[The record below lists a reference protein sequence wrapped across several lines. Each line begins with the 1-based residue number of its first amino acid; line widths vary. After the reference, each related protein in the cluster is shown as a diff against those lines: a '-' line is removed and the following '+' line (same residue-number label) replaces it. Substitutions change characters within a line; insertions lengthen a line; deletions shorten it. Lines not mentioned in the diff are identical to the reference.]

1 MVTLR
6 RLYPAADHATRELAA
21 RPRDDL
27 VLERADGPGRFVQ
40 QHGPFHRYERVV
52 EFAGDGTLTETIRY
66 DLRIPWFRWVFARP
80 VRHSLWHRP
89 GPDAEPGTQ
98 PWWAPRDRLDER
110 QVLILGLLAAASLCA
125 AFVNTLFTQ
134 TVSFAADEFG
144 IGNRAQGVAGTV
156 VRCGILLVAP
166 VALFADRLGRRRMI
180 RLTAFAAPVLA
191 MLGALS
197 PSFPLLTASQTLAR
211 PVGLALDI
219 LIGVVAAEEMP
230 RNARA
235 YAVSVL
241 ALASGLGAG
250 ICVMSLRLADLGP
263 SAWRL
268 VYLVAVI
275 WLLVA
280 VDLARRLPE
289 TRRFEVHHRHLAQ
302 HAPAPLNRRRL
313 ALQGSTAFLGNLFVA
328 PASFFQNRYLD
339 DVRGYSGGGI
349 ALFTLVTATP
359 FGIGVLAGG
368 RIADRTGR
376 RVLGAV
382 TLVIG
387 TALVVVSF
395 GVGGAAMWASALL
408 GGIVL
413 GGAVPALA
421 VYRTELFSTGSRS
434 LASYLVT
441 AIALVGGS
449 LGLLTAGSLIDD
461 GVSHVRVL
469 GSLALG
475 QLLVAFIVL
484 RWFPETAHRE
494 LEEINPEDAEDLAEL
509 RDAPGFSPDPPTRP

>member
-6 RLYPAADHATRELAA
+6 RRWSATDADAIATAFT
-21 RPRDDL
+21 PRDDL
-27 VLERADGPGRFVQ
+27 VLEAPVGPGRFVQ
-40 QHGPFHRYERVV
+40 AHGPFASYQRTV
-52 EFAGDGTLTETIRY
+52 EQAADGSASETITY
-66 DLRIPWFRWVFARP
+66 ELTIPWFRWLFAAP
-80 VRHSLWHRP
+80 VRRSLRNRP
-89 GPDAEPGTQ
+89 GPATPAGTQ
-98 PWWAPRDRLDER
+98 PWWGPRERLDER
-110 QVLILGLLAAASLCA
+110 QVLVLGLLAAASLCA

-134 TVSFAADEFG
+134 TVNFAAVEFD
-144 IGNRAQGVAGTV
+144 IGNRAQGIAGTV

-166 VALFADRLGRRRMI
+166 VALFADRLGRSRMI

-191 MLGALS
+191 ALGALS

-235 YAVSVL
+235 YAVSVM

-289 TRRFEVHHRHLAQ
+289 TRRFEVHHRHEVERK
-302 HAPAPLNRRRL
+302 HTPINRRRL

-349 ALFTLVTATP
+349 ALFTIVTATP
-359 FGIGVLAGG
+359 FGIGVMVGG

-387 TALVVVSF
+387 TALVLVSF
-395 GVGGAAMWASALL
+395 GVAGTLMWASALV
-408 GGIVL
+408 GGVVL

-421 VYRTELFSTGSRS
+421 VYRTELFSTGNRS
-434 LASYLVT
+434 LSSYAVT

-449 LGLLTAGSLIDD
+449 IGLLVAGSLIDD

-469 GSLALG
+469 SALAVG
-475 QLLVAFIVL
+475 QLAVAAIVL
-484 RWFPETAHRE
+484 TLFPETAHKE
-494 LEEINPEDAEDLAEL
+494 LEEINPEDADDLPDL
-509 RDAPGFSPDPPTRP
+509 RSAPPPTP